1 MHTTAYSHIDIYRHQ
16 TFEYIWD
23 CLRLPGWQLADQHQ
37 NSSPPSLVLPLLP
50 GIHSNVLLSNCP
62 SSFVTWSPAVLV
74 WNVVVSDGEAQ
85 NDIGFGTIVGS
96 AVFNVLFVIGLRL
109 PLHIRVEWS
118 LLQLQCSVF
127 KSLQVQSVFFNW
139 EMLFAV
145 SLGNH
150 RHRAYGAQC
159 ISNFQCAQARS
170 NANWGAAM

>member
-118 LLQLQCSVF
+118 LRQLQCSVF
-127 KSLQVQSVFFNW
+127 KSLQVQSVFFQ
-139 EMLFAV
+139 
-145 SLGNH
+145 LGD
-150 RHRAYGAQC
+150 AFCG
-159 ISNFQCAQARS
+159 IFGKSQA
-170 NANWGAAM
+170 